1 MFSYYG
7 TKKKLAPL
15 YPKPKYKTII
25 EPFAGACGY
34 SVLYPENNVI
44 LYDTNPKIC
53 AVWEYLIQANR
64 EDILNLPNIEKGQKV
79 TDFDLTVAQRYL
91 IGYCINPGSTCPKV
105 TASQRTAWNRY
116 KLSIAEQVD
125 KIKHWKII
133 CDSYENIPNQEA
145 TWHIDPPYQKAG
157 KYYFGYNKMN
167 YTKLGSW
174 CKERLGQVMVCEN
187 EGADYLPFEFLTK
200 HQGSMQSNVEVVWYN
215 ENLR

>member
-7 TKKKLAPL
+7 TKKRLASL
-15 YPKPKYKTII
+15 YPIPKYNTII
-25 EPFAGACGY
+25 EPFAGAAGY
-34 SVLYPENNVI
+34 SLLYPENNVI
-44 LYDTNPKIC
+44 LYDTNPKIY
-53 AVWEYLIQANR
+53 AVWDYLIKSTR
-64 EDILNLPNIEKGQKV
+64 YDILKLPNIEKGQKV
-79 TDFDLTVAQRYL
+79 TDFELTMPQKYL
-91 IGYCINPGSTCPKV
+91 IGYCINPGSTCPKI

-133 CDSYENIPNQEA
+133 CDSYENIPNQEV

-167 YTKLGSW
+167 YEKLGLW
-174 CKERLGQVMVCEN
+174 CKERTGQVMVCEN

-200 HQGSMQSNVEVVWYN
+200 HQGSMKSNVEVVWYN
-215 ENLR
+215 K